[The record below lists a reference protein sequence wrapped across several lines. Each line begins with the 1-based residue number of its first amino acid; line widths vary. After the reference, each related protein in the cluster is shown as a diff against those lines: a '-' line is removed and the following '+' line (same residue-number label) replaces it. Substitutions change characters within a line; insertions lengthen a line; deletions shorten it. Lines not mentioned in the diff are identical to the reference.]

1 MDAFHLSLL
10 QQYGIIAFR
19 KTYYSSSWR
28 FKMALSIKEK
38 LVLKEFKTSL
48 EQAFGGQLIELK
60 LFGSKAR
67 GDDQPNSDM
76 DVLVIVASED
86 WHIRDTVYDVA
97 TDVLLQMDVCISPK
111 VISKKR
117 FDQLRGEGTSFI
129 HNVSKD
135 AITV

>member
-1 MDAFHLSLL
+1 
-10 QQYGIIAFR
+10 
-19 KTYYSSSWR
+19 
-28 FKMALSIKEK
+28 MALSIKEK
-38 LVLKEFKTSL
+38 TVLKKFKTSL
-48 EQAFGGQLIELK
+48 KQVLGGQLIELK

-67 GDDQPNSDM
+67 GDDRADSDM

-111 VISKKR
+111 VISKSR
-117 FDQLRGEGTSFI
+117 FVQLCKEGTSFI

>member
-1 MDAFHLSLL
+1 M
-10 QQYGIIAFR
+10 
-19 KTYYSSSWR
+19 SSWC

-38 LVLKEFKTSL
+38 TVIKGFKTSL
-48 EQAFGGQLIELK
+48 GQVLGGQLIELK

-67 GDDQPNSDM
+67 GDDRADSDM

-111 VISKKR
+111 VISKSK
-117 FDQLRGEGTSFI
+117 FVQLCKEGTSFI

-135 AITV
+135 AIAV

>member
-1 MDAFHLSLL
+1 MVLSYLGKPL
-10 QQYGIIAFR
+10 
-19 KTYYSSSWR
+19 TSWR

-38 LVLKEFKTSL
+38 TVLKEFKTSL
-48 EQAFGGQLIELK
+48 GQVLGGQLIELK

-67 GDDQPNSDM
+67 GDDRADSDM

-86 WHIRDTVYDVA
+86 WHIRDKVYDVA

-111 VISKKR
+111 VISKNR
-117 FDQLRGEGTSFI
+117 FDHLRREGTSFI
-129 HNVSKD
+129 HNLSKD